1 MFTSFSFSAVV
12 HLDPA
17 DHVSIYRHV
26 MSRRRRGPA
35 STYLPRR
42 KESLYEGIAS
52 HKQAGGVGKRGRRPK
67 GPQFPKGEA
76 R

>member
-1 MFTSFSFSAVV
+1 MLTSFSFSAVV

-17 DHVSIYRHV
+17 DPVSVYRHV
-26 MSRRRRGPA
+26 TSRRHRGPA

-42 KESLYEGIAS
+42 EESLYEGIAS

-67 GPQFPKGEA
+67 GQQSPKGEA